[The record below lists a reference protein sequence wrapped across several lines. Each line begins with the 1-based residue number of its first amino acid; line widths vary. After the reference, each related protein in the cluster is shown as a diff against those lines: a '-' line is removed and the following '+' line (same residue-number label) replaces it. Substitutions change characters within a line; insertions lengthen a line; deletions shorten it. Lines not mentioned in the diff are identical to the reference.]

1 MVIKQACELLRKSKS
16 LRMNLIGRSVEREGE
31 TTTGGMG
38 TTDSERNIHVCIVY
52 CIRED
57 GNICAIVDR

>member
-1 MVIKQACELLRKSKS
+1 MVIKQACELLRKSKG

-31 TTTGGMG
+31 TTRGGMG
-38 TTDSERNIHVCIVY
+38 TTDSERNICIVY

-57 GNICAIVDR
+57 GNICALVDR